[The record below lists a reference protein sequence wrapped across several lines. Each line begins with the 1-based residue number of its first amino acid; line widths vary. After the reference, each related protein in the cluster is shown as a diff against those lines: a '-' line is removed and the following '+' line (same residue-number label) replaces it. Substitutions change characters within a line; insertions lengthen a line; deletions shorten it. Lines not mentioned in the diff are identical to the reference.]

1 MNKKKSKALAFL
13 LAASLLVPSVN
24 GMVSAAELEG
34 GNIAAEESIL
44 KEESYTVV
52 KTEDELRKALQEGK
66 KKIAIDSNLELKSSV
81 SIDVE
86 GVEITGKIKVEN
98 GISKNQT
105 TIKGGGMFDINANNV
120 VIERLIFE
128 NTKEGAVG
136 FNIGKNINTTIR
148 LCEFKGKPIFNL
160 IICDPTSSLEFR
172 NNKVNMNA
180 RALMVGVS
188 NGSVI
193 SNNEIDLIDEHYGD
207 NDRSGVMS
215 LKALDSQSGD
225 VTITEN
231 TFRHANRVIGVDY
244 SNIDGKRIKIKDN
257 KFIESRFA
265 LEVGTSANK
274 GNNYDLSNNYFTHK
288 DAGGVG
294 ALRIEDADSKSG
306 SHFSYGESGTEIK
319 LDDSTPVDIIVGP
332 YYSSESNVG
341 STNVSHAGVATVNGK
356 DYPTLE
362 KAIKAAT
369 EGTDKTVKLVSDIEV
384 DTWKQIG
391 NIKGI
396 TIDGA
401 KNKDEKYTIK
411 VTNKIDSN
419 QNHDAVLLSA
429 GGNEFKNL
437 IIDLSEL
444 KEGSKQQGVRAISA
458 AEGDKIENVTIKGN
472 KFVSYGIV
480 ADEQCKNLEVKGSN
494 ISNCK
499 HGIYFAT
506 ENNNV
511 GENISIDDNKFSDC
525 EFAAI
530 LYPNKLY
537 FINNELNNSS
547 LNIVSDSVLVNHN
560 IFDGNYKIEFYN
572 SSEFRLNILRNP
584 NNKIEFMGKNK
595 NEIIDKMF
603 MHPNYWGSENPNFNE
618 IVIGGGLTEE
628 QIETGFEPYYK
639 DENRNELKGEL
650 HDINIASKG
659 NGYTSTNPIYAKE
672 GKKVI
677 VELEPLA
684 GWHLGTISSKDVVL
698 NKESSSG
705 KVLKYSFIM
714 PNNDVNIKV
723 EFKKNSST
731 SIPSKPSKPVY
742 THEEIIGS
750 DRYDT
755 AAKIADK
762 LGSYDTV
769 VLVNATS
776 TMSDGLSASGLTG
789 KENGAILLT
798 KKDSIPKV
806 TMDRIKKVKKVYIIG
821 GESAI
826 SAKVAKEITA
836 ANIKV
841 ERLGGK
847 TRVETS
853 ELVAK
858 KLGNYNKAFVV
869 NGFKGEADAMSASA
883 VAAKNG
889 APILLTN
896 GKTSTHAKK
905 AGVEYYV
912 IGGNTVVDKSI
923 VSKYDAER
931 LDGLDR
937 YATNREVMDEFYSGK
952 EKVYIANG
960 DKLVDALTASPLAKN
975 NGIVLVNKKSDKSIL
990 KGKDTVQVGGMDF
1003 EIDFE

>member
-13 LAASLLVPSVN
+13 LAASLLVPSAN
-24 GMVSAAELEG
+24 GIVSAAELRNDNSQYQELRRDISEDTVAIINGTEYKTLEEAINKVESNQTIQIVKDIYINKIFDLTNKENITIEG
-34 GNIAAEESIL
+34 IIVNEKKPVLKINGQKGNVTFTVGERFSIKNIEMRVVEEDLQDTIIRVNKEVQSISIENCDFSVDEKCKYITNLVQAGNCALIL
-44 KEESYTVV
+44 K
-52 KTEDELRKALQEGK
+52 
-66 KKIAIDSNLELKSSV
+66 N
-81 SIDVE
+81 
-86 GVEITGKIKVEN
+86 
-98 GISKNQT
+98 
-105 TIKGGGMFDINANNV
+105 NNV
-120 VIERLIFE
+120 MAPALRAF
-128 NTKEGAVG
+128 
-136 FNIGKNINTTIR
+136 
-148 LCEFKGKPIFNL
+148 
-160 IICDPTSSLEFR
+160 
-172 NNKVNMNA
+172 VNP
-180 RALMVGVS
+180 S
-188 NGSVI
+188 NGSKIIGNSINLMESGKKNAAV
-193 SNNEIDLIDEHYGD
+193 SFSGTIDNAIIEE
-207 NDRSGVMS
+207 NSFSKMDRAIGFDDA
-215 LKALDSQSGD
+215 KTTG
-225 VTITEN
+225 EN
-231 TFRHANRVIGVDY
+231 
-244 SNIDGKRIKIKDN
+244 IKINNNRFYELNWDFKLNMDS
-257 KFIESRFA
+257 KF
-265 LEVGTSANK
+265 NK
-274 GNNYDLSNNYFTHK
+274 GAKFDFSGNYYEK
-288 DAGGVG
+288 DG
-294 ALRIEDADSKSG
+294 
-306 SHFSYGESGTEIK
+306 
-319 LDDSTPVDIIVGP
+319 
-332 YYSSESNVG
+332 VG
-341 STNVSHAGVATVNGK
+341 STPRIMDDKNDSEIKFEEYGDTNVTVGPCYGSSAMNPGDIVHAGVATVNGK

-369 EGTDKTVKLVSDIEV
+369 EGTDKTVKLVSDITV
-384 DTWKQIG
+384 DTWNQIWG
-391 NIKGI
+391 IKGI
-396 TIDGA
+396 TLDG
-401 KNKDEKYTIK
+401 NEKTIK
-411 VTNKIDSN
+411 VTNKIESN
-419 QNHDAVLLSA
+419 QNHDSVLLST

-458 AEGDKIENVTIKGN
+458 SEGDKIENVTIKGN

-659 NGYTSTNPIYAKE
+659 NGYTSTSPRYAKE

-684 GWHLGTISSKDVVL
+684 GWYLGTISSKDVVL

-731 SIPSKPSKPVY
+731 STPSKPSKPTY
-742 THEEIIGS
+742 KHEEIIGS

-776 TMSDGLSASGLTG
+776 TMSDGLSASGLAG

-896 GKTSTHAKK
+896 GKSSTHAKK

-931 LDGLDR
+931 LAGSDR

>member
-13 LAASLLVPSVN
+13 LAASLLVPSTN
-24 GMVSAAELEG
+24 GIVSAAELKG
-34 GNIAAEESIL
+34 GNIVAEESIL

-52 KTEDELRKALQEGK
+52 KTEDELRTALNNGK
-66 KKIAIDSNLELKSSV
+66 KKIAIDADLELNNSV
-81 SIDVE
+81 PINVE
-86 GVEITGKIKVEN
+86 GVEITGSIKVEN

-105 TIKGGGMFDINANNV
+105 TIKGGGMFNINADNV
-120 VIERLIFE
+120 LIERLIFE
-128 NTKEGAVG
+128 NTKEGSVG
-136 FNIGKNINTTIR
+136 FNIGENINTTMR
-148 LCEFKGKPIFNL
+148 MCEFKGKPIFNL
-160 IICDPTSSLEFR
+160 IICNPTSSIEFR

-180 RALMVGVS
+180 RALMVGIS

-193 SNNEIDLIDEHYGD
+193 SNNEIDLQNEHYGN
-207 NDRSGVMS
+207 NDRSGVIS
-215 LKALDSQSGD
+215 LKALESQSGD

-231 TFRHANRVIGVDY
+231 TFSNANRVIGVDH

-306 SHFSYGESGTEIK
+306 SHFRYGESGTEIK
-319 LDDSTPVDIIVGP
+319 LDDSTPLDIIVGP

-362 KAIKAAT
+362 KAIKAAM
-369 EGTDKTVKLVSDIEV
+369 EGQEKTVTLVSDITV
-384 DTWKQIG
+384 DTWNQIWG
-391 NIKGI
+391 IKGI
-396 TIDGA
+396 TLDG
-401 KNKDEKYTIK
+401 NEKTIK
-411 VTNKIDSN
+411 VTNKIESN
-419 QNHDAVLLSA
+419 QNHDSVLLSA

-472 KFVSYGIV
+472 EFVSYGIV
-480 ADEQCKNLEVKGSN
+480 ADEQSKNLEVKGSN

-511 GENISIDDNKFSDC
+511 GENIRIDDNKFSDC
-525 EFAAI
+525 EFATI
-530 LYPNKLY
+530 LYPENAY
-537 FINNELNNSS
+537 FINNELNNSP
-547 LNIVSDSVLVNHN
+547 LNIMTDTTTVINNNIKGDS
-560 IFDGNYKIEFYN
+560 KIEFYAPV
-572 SSEFRLNILRNP
+572 EFRKNSIEKAENS
-584 NNKIEFMGKNK
+584 IEFMKDN
-595 NEIIDKMF
+595 IINNDQMVIKENF
-603 MHPNYWGSENPNFNE
+603 WGSENPNFDK
-618 IVIGGGLTEE
+618 IVKGDNKLTSE
-628 QIETGFEPYYK
+628 QLEKFEPYHT
-639 DENRNELKGEL
+639 ENCYGNPDAPLKGETYN
-650 HDINIASKG
+650 INANVKG
-659 NGYTSTNPIYAKE
+659 EGTISGNHFAKE
-672 GKKVI
+672 GEKAKI
-677 VELEPLA
+677 ELEPEK
-684 GWHLGTISSKDVVL
+684 GWYLSSIESKDVKL
-698 NKESSSG
+698 TKESNN
-705 KVLKYSFIM
+705 VYTFIM
-714 PNNDVNIKV
+714 PNKDVTLDIV
-723 EFKKNSST
+723 FKKENSY
-731 SIPSKPSKPVY
+731 IPPKPSKPVY

-776 TMSDGLSASGLTG
+776 TMSDGLSASGLAG

-896 GKTSTHAKK
+896 GKSSTHAKK

-931 LDGLDR
+931 LAGLDR

>member
-13 LAASLLVPSVN
+13 LAASLLVPSTN
-24 GMVSAAELEG
+24 GIVSAAELKG
-34 GNIAAEESIL
+34 GNIVAEESML

-52 KTEDELRKALQEGK
+52 KTEDELRTALNNGK
-66 KKIAIDSNLELKSSV
+66 KKIAIDADLELKNSV
-81 SIDVE
+81 PINVE
-86 GVEITGKIKVEN
+86 GVEITGSIKVEN

-105 TIKGGGMFDINANNV
+105 TIKGGGMFNINADNV
-120 VIERLIFE
+120 VIERLNFD
-128 NTKEGAVG
+128 NTKEGSVG
-136 FNIGKNINTTIR
+136 FEIGKNINTTIR
-148 LCEFKGKPIFNL
+148 LCEFSGKPIFNL

-180 RALMVGVS
+180 RALIVGVS
-188 NGSVI
+188 NGSLI
-193 SNNEIDLIDEHYGD
+193 SNNEIDLKNEHYGS

-215 LKALDSQSGD
+215 LKALESQSGD

-231 TFRHANRVIGVDY
+231 TFRNANRVIGVDY
-244 SNIDGKRIKIKDN
+244 SNIDGKRIKIKNN
-257 KFIESRFA
+257 KFIESRYA

-332 YYSSESNVG
+332 YYSSESNIG

-362 KAIKAAT
+362 KAIKAAE
-369 EGTDKTVKLVSDIEV
+369 EGDVVKLVSDITV
-384 DTWKQIG
+384 DTWNQIWG
-391 NIKGI
+391 IKGI
-396 TIDGA
+396 TLDGNG
-401 KNKDEKYTIK
+401 KTIK
-411 VTNKIDSN
+411 VTNKIESN
-419 QNHDAVLLSA
+419 QNYDAVLHSA

-437 IIDLSEL
+437 IIDLSGL

-458 AEGDKIENVTIKGN
+458 SEGDKIENVTIKGN
-472 KFVSYGIV
+472 EFVSYGIV
-480 ADEQCKNLEVKGSN
+480 ADEQSKNLEVKGSN
-494 ISNCK
+494 ISKCK

-511 GENISIDDNKFSDC
+511 GENIRIDDNKFSDC
-525 EFAAI
+525 EFATI
-530 LYPNKLY
+530 LYPENAY
-537 FINNELNNSS
+537 FINNELNNSP
-547 LNIVSDSVLVNHN
+547 LNIMTDTTTVINNNIKGDS
-560 IFDGNYKIEFYN
+560 KIEFYAPV
-572 SSEFRLNILRNP
+572 EFRKNSIEKAENS
-584 NNKIEFMGKNK
+584 IEFMKDN
-595 NEIIDKMF
+595 IINNDQMVITENF
-603 MHPNYWGSENPNFNE
+603 WGSENPNFDK
-618 IVIGGGLTEE
+618 IVKGDNKLTSE
-628 QIETGFEPYYK
+628 QLEKFEPYHT
-639 DENRNELKGEL
+639 ENCYGNPDAPLKGETYN
-650 HDINIASKG
+650 INANVKG
-659 NGYTSTNPIYAKE
+659 EGTISGNHFAKE
-672 GKKVI
+672 GEKVKI
-677 VELEPLA
+677 ELEPEK
-684 GWHLGTISSKDVVL
+684 GWYLSSIESKDVKL
-698 NKESSSG
+698 TKESNN
-705 KVLKYSFIM
+705 VYTFIM
-714 PNNDVNIKV
+714 PNKDVTLDIV
-723 EFKKNSST
+723 FKKENSY
-731 SIPSKPSKPVY
+731 IPPKPSKPVY

-776 TMSDGLSASGLTG
+776 TMSDGLSASGLAG

-806 TMDRIKKVKKVYIIG
+806 TMDRLKKVKKVYIIG

-858 KLGNYNKAFVV
+858 EIGNYSNAFIV
-869 NGFKGEADAMSASA
+869 NGFKGGADAMSASS
-883 VAAKNG
+883 VAARYE

-912 IGGNTVVDKSI
+912 IGGKNVVDKSI
-923 VSKYDAER
+923 ADKYDAEV
-931 LDGLDR
+931 LAGSDR
-937 YATNREVMDEFYSGK
+937 YATNREVIAEFYSGSDK
-952 EKVYIANG
+952 LYLANG

-990 KGKDTVQVGGMDF
+990 KDKNTVQVGGMDF

>member
-13 LAASLLVPSVN
+13 LAASLLVPSAN
-24 GMVSAAELEG
+24 GIVSAAELRNDNSQYQELRRDISEDTVAIINGTEYKTLEEAINKVESNQTIQIVKDIYINKIFDLTNKENITIEG
-34 GNIAAEESIL
+34 IIVNEKKPVLKINGQKGNVTFTVGERFSIKNIEMRVVEEDLQDTIIRVNKEVQSISIENCDFSVDEKCKYITNLVQAGNCALIL
-44 KEESYTVV
+44 K
-52 KTEDELRKALQEGK
+52 
-66 KKIAIDSNLELKSSV
+66 N
-81 SIDVE
+81 
-86 GVEITGKIKVEN
+86 
-98 GISKNQT
+98 
-105 TIKGGGMFDINANNV
+105 NNV
-120 VIERLIFE
+120 MAPALRAF
-128 NTKEGAVG
+128 
-136 FNIGKNINTTIR
+136 
-148 LCEFKGKPIFNL
+148 
-160 IICDPTSSLEFR
+160 
-172 NNKVNMNA
+172 VNP
-180 RALMVGVS
+180 S
-188 NGSVI
+188 NGSKIIGNSINLMESGKKNAAV
-193 SNNEIDLIDEHYGD
+193 SFSGTIDNAIIEE
-207 NDRSGVMS
+207 NSFSKMDRAIGFDDA
-215 LKALDSQSGD
+215 KTTG
-225 VTITEN
+225 EN
-231 TFRHANRVIGVDY
+231 
-244 SNIDGKRIKIKDN
+244 IKINNNRFYELNWDFKLNMDS
-257 KFIESRFA
+257 KF
-265 LEVGTSANK
+265 NK
-274 GNNYDLSNNYFTHK
+274 GAKFDFSGNYYEK
-288 DAGGVG
+288 DG
-294 ALRIEDADSKSG
+294 
-306 SHFSYGESGTEIK
+306 
-319 LDDSTPVDIIVGP
+319 
-332 YYSSESNVG
+332 VG
-341 STNVSHAGVATVNGK
+341 STPRIMDDKNDSEIKFEEYGDTNVTVGPCYGSSAMNPGDIVHAGVATVNGK

-369 EGTDKTVKLVSDIEV
+369 EGTDKTVKLVSDITV
-384 DTWKQIG
+384 DTWNQIWG
-391 NIKGI
+391 IKGI
-396 TIDGA
+396 TLDG
-401 KNKDEKYTIK
+401 NEKTIK
-411 VTNKIDSN
+411 VTNKIESN
-419 QNHDAVLLSA
+419 QNHDSVLLST

-458 AEGDKIENVTIKGN
+458 SEGDKIENVTIKGN

-511 GENISIDDNKFSDC
+511 GENIRIDDNKFSDC
-525 EFAAI
+525 EFATI
-530 LYPNKLY
+530 LYPENAY
-537 FINNELNNSS
+537 FINNELNNSP
-547 LNIVSDSVLVNHN
+547 LNIMTDTTTVINNNIKGDS
-560 IFDGNYKIEFYN
+560 KIEFYAPV
-572 SSEFRLNILRNP
+572 EFRKNSIEKAENS
-584 NNKIEFMGKNK
+584 IEFMKDN
-595 NEIIDKMF
+595 IINNDQMVITENF
-603 MHPNYWGSENPNFNE
+603 WGSENPNFDK
-618 IVIGGGLTEE
+618 IVKGDNKLTSE
-628 QIETGFEPYYK
+628 QLEKFEPYHT
-639 DENRNELKGEL
+639 ENCYGNPDAPMKGET
-650 HDINIASKG
+650 HSINVNIKGEGRING
-659 NGYTSTNPIYAKE
+659 NGIAKE
-672 GKKVI
+672 GEKAKI
-677 VELEPLA
+677 ELEPEK
-684 GWHLGTISSKDVVL
+684 GWYLSSIESKDVKL
-698 NKESSSG
+698 IKES
-705 KVLKYSFIM
+705 KNVYTFIM
-714 PNNDVNIKV
+714 PNKDVTLDIV
-723 EFKKNSST
+723 FKKENSY
-731 SIPSKPSKPVY
+731 IPPKPSKPVY
-742 THEEIIGS
+742 NHEEIIGS

-776 TMSDGLSASGLTG
+776 TMSDGLSASGLAG

-853 ELVAK
+853 EIVAK

-896 GKTSTHAKK
+896 GKSSTHAKK

-931 LDGLDR
+931 LAGLDR

>member
-13 LAASLLVPSVN
+13 LAASLLVPSTN
-24 GMVSAAELEG
+24 GIVSAAELKG
-34 GNIAAEESIL
+34 GNIVAEESML

-52 KTEDELRKALQEGK
+52 KTEDELRTALNNGK
-66 KKIAIDSNLELKSSV
+66 KKIAIDADLELKNSV
-81 SIDVE
+81 PINVE
-86 GVEITGKIKVEN
+86 GVEITGSIKVEN

-105 TIKGGGMFDINANNV
+105 TIKGGGMFNINADNV
-120 VIERLIFE
+120 VIERLNFD
-128 NTKEGAVG
+128 NTKEGSVG
-136 FNIGKNINTTIR
+136 FEIGKNINTTIR
-148 LCEFKGKPIFNL
+148 LCEFSGKPIFNL

-180 RALMVGVS
+180 RALIVGVS
-188 NGSVI
+188 NGSLI
-193 SNNEIDLIDEHYGD
+193 SNNEIDLKNEHYGS

-215 LKALDSQSGD
+215 LKALESQSGD

-231 TFRHANRVIGVDY
+231 TFRNANRVIGVDY
-244 SNIDGKRIKIKDN
+244 SNIDGKRIKIKNN
-257 KFIESRFA
+257 KFIESRYA

-332 YYSSESNVG
+332 YYSSESNIG

-362 KAIKAAT
+362 KAIKAAE
-369 EGTDKTVKLVSDIEV
+369 EGDVVKLVSDITV
-384 DTWKQIG
+384 DTWNQIWG
-391 NIKGI
+391 IKGI
-396 TIDGA
+396 TLDGNG
-401 KNKDEKYTIK
+401 KTIK
-411 VTNKIDSN
+411 VTNKIESN
-419 QNHDAVLLSA
+419 QNHDSVLLSA

-458 AEGDKIENVTIKGN
+458 AEDDKIENVTIKGN
-472 KFVSYGIV
+472 EFVSYGIV
-480 ADEQCKNLEVKGSN
+480 ADEQSKNLEVKGSN

-511 GENISIDDNKFSDC
+511 GENIRIDDNKFSDC
-525 EFAAI
+525 EFATI
-530 LYPNKLY
+530 LYPENAY
-537 FINNELNNSS
+537 FINNELNNSP
-547 LNIVSDSVLVNHN
+547 LNIMTDTTTVINNNIKGDS
-560 IFDGNYKIEFYN
+560 KIEFYAPV
-572 SSEFRLNILRNP
+572 EFRKNSIEKAENS
-584 NNKIEFMGKNK
+584 IEFMKDN
-595 NEIIDKMF
+595 IINNDQMVIKENF
-603 MHPNYWGSENPNFNE
+603 WGSENPNFDK
-618 IVIGGGLTEE
+618 IVKGDNKLTSE
-628 QIETGFEPYYK
+628 QLEKFEPYHT
-639 DENRNELKGEL
+639 ENCYGNPDAPLKGETYN
-650 HDINIASKG
+650 INANVKG
-659 NGYTSTNPIYAKE
+659 EGTISGNHFAKE
-672 GKKVI
+672 GEKAKI
-677 VELEPLA
+677 ELEPEK
-684 GWHLGTISSKDVVL
+684 GWYLSSIESKDVKL
-698 NKESSSG
+698 TKESNN
-705 KVLKYSFIM
+705 VYTFIM
-714 PNNDVNIKV
+714 PNKDVTLDIV
-723 EFKKNSST
+723 FKKENSY
-731 SIPSKPSKPVY
+731 IPPKPSKPVY

-776 TMSDGLSASGLTG
+776 TMSDGLSASGLAG

-806 TMDRIKKVKKVYIIG
+806 TMDRLKKVKKVYIIG

-858 KLGNYNKAFVV
+858 EIGNYSNAFIV
-869 NGFKGEADAMSASA
+869 NGFKGEADAMSASS
-883 VAAKNG
+883 VAARYE

-912 IGGNTVVDKSI
+912 IGGKNVVDKSI
-923 VSKYDAER
+923 ADKYDAEV
-931 LDGLDR
+931 LAGSDR
-937 YATNREVMDEFYSGK
+937 YATNREVIAEFYSGSDK
-952 EKVYIANG
+952 LYLANG

-990 KGKDTVQVGGMDF
+990 KDKNTVQVGGMDF